1 MKDATGTTGFRLE
14 LDGGSLTVGDVVKI
28 ARGVGGTGCALS
40 PVSVGKIEVS
50 NRLKH
55 ELIQKR
61 LPIYGVT
68 TGFGDSANRQIS
80 PDRAAK
86 LQRNMIHFLGNG
98 AGRLSPPEVTRA
110 TILLRANCLAKG
122 NSGVRLE
129 LAERMLYYLN
139 HDILPPIPE
148 LGSCGASGDL
158 VPLSYLGAALMGEGE
173 VLHEG
178 AMRNVEEILGQSTA
192 SSR

>member
-28 ARGVGGTGCALS
+28 ARGAGGAGCALS

-80 PDRAAK
+80 PDRAAS
-86 LQRNMIHFLGNG
+86 GCSP
-98 AGRLSPPEVTRA
+98 AAPPE
-110 TILLRANCLAKG
+110 
-122 NSGVRLE
+122 
-129 LAERMLYYLN
+129 
-139 HDILPPIPE
+139 IPE
-148 LGSCGASGDL
+148 LRWYCGS
-158 VPLSYLGAALMGEGE
+158 
-173 VLHEG
+173 
-178 AMRNVEEILGQSTA
+178 EISEQRR
-192 SSR
+192 SSK